1 MKKARVLM
9 VTPNLRVSE
18 GELSRMQPPLGLMI
32 FAPMLIKDGHTV
44 KIHDFALEGWKTK
57 RLIDE
62 ENKFYSI
69 GQTDDQTE
77 KVIRDFDPTIIAISV
92 LYSTLL
98 ETQQKTLQK
107 LQKK

>member
-44 KIHDFALEGWKTK
+44 KILG
-57 RLIDE
+57 
-62 ENKFYSI
+62 NS
-69 GQTDDQTE
+69 
-77 KVIRDFDPTIIAISV
+77 KVVYRPDKPLPCGAHVWIETYDPV
-92 LYSTLL
+92 KVDGKLL
-98 ETQQKTLQK
+98 
-107 LQKK
+107 